1 MRKLGKFLKAIGRF
15 VNGAIKDMLADTR
28 AGDGMR
34 DGTCH
39 QTGNGRTSASKASTR
54 SPADELDSR
63 TRETPK
69 TYM

>member
-34 DGTCH
+34 DGDVPPDWERKDL
-39 QTGNGRTSASKASTR
+39 GI
-54 SPADELDSR
+54 
-63 TRETPK
+63 
-69 TYM
+69 